1 MEAVCP
7 GYWHPV
13 LKRTK
18 FKSLFSSFDTS
29 SSLTLVQEVLGPLHE
44 RCFQQVRAAAPRPE
58 GVRHVEGALLTEA
71 RLHAEVVAAYEWHM
85 AAAQLERNNMRS
97 RVENLGP
104 SRAYCQ
110 FDFMEKLPI
119 PISGSETSDQ
129 FHGSQRKTLSVFK
142 MYAVERSRD
151 GKRQVS
157 AVVLVSEI
165 IELSA
170 LFGSLCVLESLN
182 HIQNLGSLD
191 ELILGFDT
199 GTHFR
204 SYENLYYF
212 LYKIASEKK
221 QQCRVNY
228 LVEKHGKSMCDSEV
242 FSPIRRWLDEFL
254 LNADAFCD
262 TEEQVVN
269 MLKTYAAREMKQ
281 NPGGTKFTVKVF
293 NPAKPRKTWALSFV
307 DDDYI
312 TRSYSWEAVPNRNTR
327 FPVRISSCVFSNS
340 DQRHRISY
348 QITER
353 KLDAEQLEWK
363 RGFWQDPTWRKPAL
377 ALGRKNEILRKHKA
391 QLAAF
396 RGSLQAKRP
405 LTFDELVERDEK
417 RLAKANAR
425 SKRKHEAA
433 IASSAMDESSDEL

>member
-1 MEAVCP
+1 MSSVLQRVEATFPGVMPAVVVAADKECHCEPLVANIAAMRQAWKHVSLPVARALDGCVFSSGFSSKKIVSLGYVAQGDYKRKLKRSLKKWSMKKSVGRSSKVKDPKWQKLVKDALDFFSTPSSWTCVGPRKERLQVRSLCARPTTILRSSPALHGHLSFRQFRSIHKLHFPQYKKARKKTDLCDHCVSYSKKILPRAKEFMQRAKADMEAVCP

-85 AAAQLERNNMRS
+85 AAAQLEQNNMRS
-97 RVENLGP
+97 RVENSGP

-129 FHGSQRKTLSVFK
+129 FHGSQRKTLSVFT

-182 HIQNLGSLD
+182 HIQNSGSL
-191 ELILGFDT
+191 
-199 GTHFR
+199 
-204 SYENLYYF
+204 
-212 LYKIASEKK
+212 
-221 QQCRVNY
+221 
-228 LVEKHGKSMCDSEV
+228 
-242 FSPIRRWLDEFL
+242 
-254 LNADAFCD
+254 
-262 TEEQVVN
+262 
-269 MLKTYAAREMKQ
+269 
-281 NPGGTKFTVKVF
+281 
-293 NPAKPRKTWALSFV
+293 ALTLAHTS
-307 DDDYI
+307 DLMRTCTTSC
-312 TRSYSWEAVPNRNTR
+312 TR
-327 FPVRISSCVFSNS
+327 
-340 DQRHRISY
+340 
-348 QITER
+348 
-353 KLDAEQLEWK
+353 
-363 RGFWQDPTWRKPAL
+363 
-377 ALGRKNEILRKHKA
+377 
-391 QLAAF
+391 
-396 RGSLQAKRP
+396 
-405 LTFDELVERDEK
+405 
-417 RLAKANAR
+417 
-425 SKRKHEAA
+425 
-433 IASSAMDESSDEL
+433 